1 MLFVYFIIE
10 SRSADWFGCLSFNFL
25 NSSWMP
31 EIFSQ
36 TMLRNLYSSLISDAD
51 KPALL
56 TIADTGYWA
65 FVSARSTFGFEAVF
79 GAN

>member
-1 MLFVYFIIE
+1 
-10 SRSADWFGCLSFNFL
+10 
-25 NSSWMP
+25 MP

-65 FVSARSTFGFEAVF
+65 FVSDRSTFGFEAVF